1 MASPAVAPS
10 NVASTSL
17 MDVHTLMRSPGYCSG
32 ADHLSSSSPHDASTG
47 SEKETFTSTMSG
59 VPKLMAAPARTP

>member
-1 MASPAVAPS
+1 
-10 NVASTSL
+10 